1 MSLEII
7 NVTNLSAKYGL
18 NEAIKDITFVVNRG
32 DFVGLVGP
40 NGSGKS
46 TLIKTI
52 LGLLKPSKGYI
63 NLFGKDLNIFKD
75 WHRVGYLPQR
85 TAMISLFFPCTV
97 NEVVSMG
104 LCGINKFNDSRLKIQ
119 RALEI
124 LALEELGNKMIG
136 TLSGGQLQRVFIARA
151 IVNEPDLLILDEPT
165 TAIDPESRDN
175 FFAILKDL
183 NINKKTT
190 ILLITH
196 DTGTIGEYANKLL
209 YLDKILIFYGTFD
222 EFCHSEHMTEHF
234 GKASQH
240 LICHKH

>member
-1 MSLEII
+1 MPVDTIR
-7 NVTNLSAKYGL
+7 VTNLTARYGI
-18 NEAIKDITFVVNRG
+18 NEAIKDIDFIVREG

-52 LGLLKPSKGYI
+52 LGLLKPSKGSI
-63 NLFGKDLNIFKD
+63 SLFGTELSDFKD
-75 WHRVGYLPQR
+75 WHRVGYLPQQ
-85 TAMISLFFPCTV
+85 TTLTTNFFPCTV

-104 LCGINKFNDSRLKIQ
+104 FYRNKRGNNMKNKINK
-119 RALEI
+119 ALTL
-124 LALEELGNKMIG
+124 LAIDHIGNRMIG
-136 TLSGGQLQRVFIARA
+136 SLSGGQLQRVLIARA

-165 TAIDPESRDN
+165 TAIDPETRDN
-175 FFAILKDL
+175 FFALLKDL
-183 NINKKTT
+183 NSRQKTS

-209 YLDKILIFYGTFD
+209 YLDKVVIFFGTFD
-222 EFCHSEHMTEHF
+222 EFCHSEHMTQHF

-240 LICHKH
+240 IICHKH